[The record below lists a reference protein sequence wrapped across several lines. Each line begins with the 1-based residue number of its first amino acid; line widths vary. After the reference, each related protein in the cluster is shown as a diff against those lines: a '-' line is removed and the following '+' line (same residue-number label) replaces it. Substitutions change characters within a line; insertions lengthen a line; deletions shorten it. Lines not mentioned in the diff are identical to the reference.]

1 MNSRLAVF
9 TVLAAMAASVSGA
22 DDSATANHR
31 PLRGLLV
38 TGGCC
43 HDYPRQTEIITEGMN
58 ERIGPVKWT
67 VVNYGTERT
76 GELSVYA
83 DPDWADE
90 FDVVVHNECYGGV
103 TDPAIVARIVGGHV
117 KSGVPAVA
125 IHCSMHSYRGAENAD
140 LWRALIGV
148 TSTRH
153 ERGKR
158 RLSVVP
164 ADADHPIMADFPS
177 EWKTPNGELYIIE
190 RTWPGMH
197 VLATAHSKETD
208 RDEPVVWTNQY
219 QGVRMFATT
228 LGHHNETMESPEW
241 LDLVARGV
249 QWAME
254 KP

>member
-1 MNSRLAVF
+1 MNHDFAAFIMFAALA
-9 TVLAAMAASVSGA
+9 TSVAGA
-22 DDSATANHR
+22 DDVATAKNE

-43 HDYPRQTEIITEGMN
+43 HDYPRQTEIITKGIN
-58 ERIGPVKWT
+58 ERIGSVQWT
-67 VVNYGTERT
+67 VVNYGTEKT
-76 GELSVYA
+76 GELTIYA
-83 DPDWADE
+83 EDDWADE

-117 KSGVPAVA
+117 KSGVPGVT
-125 IHCSMHSYRGAENAD
+125 IHCSMHSYRAAENAD

-153 ERGKR
+153 ERGNR
-158 RLSVVP
+158 RLAVVP
-164 ADADHPIMADFPS
+164 ADADHPVMAGFPS

-190 RTWPGMH
+190 RTWPDTH
-197 VLATAHSKETD
+197 VLATAHSVETD
-208 RDEPVVWTNQY
+208 RDEPVVWINQY
-219 QGVRMFATT
+219 QGVRMFVTT